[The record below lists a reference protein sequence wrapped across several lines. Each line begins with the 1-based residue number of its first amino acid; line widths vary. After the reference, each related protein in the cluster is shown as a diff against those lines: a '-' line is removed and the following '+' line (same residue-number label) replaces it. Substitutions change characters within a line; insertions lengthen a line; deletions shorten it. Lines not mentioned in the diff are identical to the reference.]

1 MSLDTGKVLAV
12 VSPQARICGADR
24 TGEGSAVD
32 DLWSRERKT
41 NITDH
46 YPNTPAHVFDN
57 VTRVI

>member
-46 YPNTPAHVFDN
+46 YPNTPAHVF
-57 VTRVI
+57 